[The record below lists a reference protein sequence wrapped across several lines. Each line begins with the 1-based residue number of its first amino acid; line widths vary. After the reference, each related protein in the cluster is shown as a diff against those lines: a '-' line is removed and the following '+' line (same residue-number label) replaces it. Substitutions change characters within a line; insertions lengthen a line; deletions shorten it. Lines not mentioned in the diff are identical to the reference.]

1 MKTFKKTN
9 KKKEIISEKD
19 SPKMGIKLIRCG
31 LILLVIA
38 TVWLVICLFFYNHKK
53 EQEAIY
59 EKERIREATD
69 EALWK
74 MDECFVTVYGDYLF
88 SSNGKKVNII
98 EDTIE
103 TNYSNPHYTSY
114 KVCTDASRK
123 RVLILT
129 TYDEL
134 YLYNTDLEKTLISE
148 KVEDAGM
155 SLDGSRIFVIK
166 EPPTGKYTRENNL
179 YLYDLNKDICEL
191 VHFHD
196 EDVFRGAISP
206 NGRYFAALSLGE
218 SNKVTVWD
226 LEDNCKHMYSFNA
239 GDAYWNLDYPRYVS
253 SDGKTVYCEKKVTGS
268 NDKNPDYYINIY
280 KNGKKQYLGNK
291 MNYSFAVFSRDME
304 QMIYGQYGNTYYY
317 SENQKKIKV
326 IESEKNSLY
335 FAKDYF
341 SPNGKNPNIKV
352 ITDRDFGGFG
362 FISDKKTIYFNNDM
376 NCIEIFGSP
385 RECYLSFYD
394 DVITTFYY
402 KSDDG
407 LLHRSVYSAGATDSH
422 YLEKKI
428 EPKRVVSNEN
438 HNELYILTT
447 DLEIY
452 EYDGSNGN
460 YTLVDRLDNNYDYK
474 GLIIKYS
481 KADHRLYYQNG
492 ASLYSYDPLSTKSA
506 LVLEDILSI
515 DEPDDEKDLLHYHVD
530 SYQNHYV
537 LIGGESVKIE

>member
-1 MKTFKKTN
+1 MKSFQKTN

-38 TVWLVICLFFYNHKK
+38 TVWLAICLFFYNHKK

-59 EKERIREATD
+59 EKEQIHEATG

-103 TNYSNPHYTSY
+103 TNYTNPHNTSY

-166 EPPTGKYTRENNL
+166 EAPTGKYTRENNL
-179 YLYDLNKDICEL
+179 YLYDLNKETQEL

-206 NGRYFAALSLGE
+206 NGRFFAALAHGE

-226 LEDNCKHMYSFNA
+226 LEDNCKHLYSFNA

-253 SDGKTVYCEKKVTGS
+253 SDGKTVYCEKKVTSS
-268 NDKNPDYYINIY
+268 NILNPEYYINIY
-280 KNGKKQYLGNK
+280 KNGQKQGIGN
-291 MNYSFAVFSRDME
+291 N
-304 QMIYGQYGNTYYY
+304 
-317 SENQKKIKV
+317 
-326 IESEKNSLY
+326 
-335 FAKDYF
+335 
-341 SPNGKNPNIKV
+341 
-352 ITDRDFGGFG
+352 
-362 FISDKKTIYFNNDM
+362 
-376 NCIEIFGSP
+376 
-385 RECYLSFYD
+385 
-394 DVITTFYY
+394 
-402 KSDDG
+402 
-407 LLHRSVYSAGATDSH
+407 
-422 YLEKKI
+422 
-428 EPKRVVSNEN
+428 
-438 HNELYILTT
+438 
-447 DLEIY
+447 
-452 EYDGSNGN
+452 
-460 YTLVDRLDNNYDYK
+460 
-474 GLIIKYS
+474 
-481 KADHRLYYQNG
+481 
-492 ASLYSYDPLSTKSA
+492 
-506 LVLEDILSI
+506 EDIHLQFLA
-515 DEPDDEKDLLHYHVD
+515 ET
-530 SYQNHYV
+530 
-537 LIGGESVKIE
+537 

>member
-1 MKTFKKTN
+1 MKSYKKTN
-9 KKKEIISEKD
+9 KKKEIIRKKESSKIG
-19 SPKMGIKLIRCG
+19 KKLIRIG
-31 LILLVIA
+31 LILLAIA
-38 TVWLVICLFFYNHKK
+38 TVGLFACVSFYKHKK
-53 EQEAIY
+53 EK
-59 EKERIREATD
+59 EKAYDEDYVHEATN
-69 EALWK
+69 EEHWK

-148 KVEDAGM
+148 NVEDAGM

-166 EPPTGKYTRENNL
+166 EAPTGKYTGVNNL
-179 YLYDLNKDICEL
+179 YLYDLNKESCEL

-196 EDVFRGAISP
+196 EDVSRGAISP

-218 SNKVTVWD
+218 SYKVTVWD

-239 GDAYWNLDYPRYVS
+239 GDEYWNLDYPRYVS
-253 SDGKTVYCEKKVTGS
+253 SDGKTVYCETKVTGS
-268 NDKNPDYYINIY
+268 NDKNPDYYISIY
-280 KNGKKQYLGNK
+280 KNGKNQYLGNK
-291 MNYSFAVFSRDME
+291 MNYSFAVFSKDMK

-335 FAKDYF
+335 FAKDYY

-352 ITDRDFGGFG
+352 ITDQDFGGFG

-394 DVITTFYY
+394 DAITTFYY

-407 LLHRSVYSAGATDSH
+407 LLHRSVYSAGSTDSN

-452 EYDGSNGN
+452 LYDGSNGN
-460 YTLVDRLDNNYDYK
+460 YTLIDRLDNNYDYK

-481 KADHRLYYQNG
+481 RADHKLYYQNG

-506 LVLEDILSI
+506 LVLEDILLI